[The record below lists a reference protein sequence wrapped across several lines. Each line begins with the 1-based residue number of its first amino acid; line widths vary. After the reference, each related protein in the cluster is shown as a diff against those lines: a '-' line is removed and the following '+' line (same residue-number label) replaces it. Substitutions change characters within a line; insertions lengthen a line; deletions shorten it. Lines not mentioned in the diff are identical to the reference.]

1 MKYILPFL
9 LLFAF
14 SCKPES
20 HCSFVKDAPVHKIEA
35 VDTMKVNTIQE
46 ITIEFGLDGG
56 CAKPGELEI
65 NKSDKI
71 FTAKI
76 PVYFEGCIC
85 TAIYGY
91 GTEKYLFT
99 PTEVGTY
106 LFKVEQAYNPI
117 SVQIV
122 VTE

>member
-1 MKYILPFL
+1 MKYLFPFL
-9 LLFAF
+9 LLFFVA
-14 SCKPES
+14 CKSEKD
-20 HCSFVKDAPVHKIEA
+20 CSFVKDAPVHKIEA
-35 VDTMKVNTIQE
+35 ADTMKVNSSQE
-46 ITIEFGLDGG
+46 ITFEFGLDGG

-65 NKSDKI
+65 NKKGKTVI
-71 FTAKI
+71 AKI

-91 GTEKYLFT
+91 ETKKYLFT

-106 LFKVEQAYNPI
+106 LFKVEQEYNPL